1 MKTVNY
7 QNMKTQLSEF
17 LHKAGKIASYAIV
30 GGACI
35 LGGYYYSKIKNA
47 PEAVKPTMQIQP
59 AVKMRDVSIAI
70 NERNERIII
79 DRNSGEYM
87 TYQDSVGMA
96 VFSLYAGK
104 IYTSKTAQ

>member
-7 QNMKTQLSEF
+7 QNMKTKASEIIN
-17 LHKAGKIASYAIV
+17 KAGKIASYAIV

-47 PEAVKPTMQIQP
+47 PDVDKPTMQIQP
-59 AVKMRDVSIAI
+59 AVKLHDVSIAI
-70 NERNERIII
+70 NERNEMLII
-79 DRNSGEYM
+79 DRKTGEYM

-96 VFSLYAGK
+96 VFTLYAGK